1 MVIVIDYSCE
11 TLASVSV
18 KTCTFRNCDYN
29 LTQAIIAEH
38 SFVLCTVFKIDE
50 IIEGN
55 LRSDHEPVL

>member
-1 MVIVIDYSCE
+1 MVIVIDWSCE

-29 LTQAIIAEH
+29 LTQAITAEH
-38 SFVLCTVFKIDE
+38 SFVLCAVFKIHE
-50 IIEGN
+50 IIGES